1 MEHRLAFGLIN
12 GYLNHPLS
20 NWSLRQIIPLN
31 FPELV
36 TLLIPW
42 SVNGKQIGWGK
53 FFYPPKVQSI
63 LSIFL
68 SSCLPQDE
76 VVWAYIPKEKFTVHS
91 AYKIALDK
99 AMNSRVGEPS
109 NDDTIENSGEK
120 FGAWTCRIRWS
131 LMLGEHAEMYFPQKQ
146 TYAECMWSLLIRYR
160 I

>member
-76 VVWAYIPKEKFTVHS
+76 VVWAYTPKEKFTVHS

-109 NDDTIENSGEK
+109 NDDTHRK
-120 FGAWTCRIRWS
+120 FWRKIWS
-131 LMLGEHAEMYFPQKQ
+131 LNMPNKVKSYAWRACRNVLPTKANLCRMYVKLVD
-146 TYAECMWSLLIRYR
+146 SI
-160 I
+160 